1 MSDELDGDLSLGI
14 QASLES
20 INMSDEI
27 DGDLSLGIQASLES
41 ASARDH
47 LECKEFDAVDKLYN
61 KDGRVEVVANPCKNG
76 QCGYEVASMIDESLG
91 TPENAR
97 LILVTEKEYCSN

>member
-1 MSDELDGDLSLGI
+1 
-14 QASLES
+14 
-20 INMSDEI
+20 MSDEI

-47 LECKEFDAVDKLYN
+47 LVGKEFDAVDKLYN
-61 KDGRVEVVANPCKNG
+61 KDGRVEVVANPCKDG
-76 QCGYEVASMIDESLG
+76 PCGFVVASMIHESLG

-97 LILVTEKEYCSN
+97 LIL